1 MDQPKTARMLRLMQL
16 LSSKKIRRIFCSVS
30 ESDKIMD

>member
-16 LSSKKIRRIFCSVS
+16 LSSNVDYTVDNLM
-30 ESDKIMD
+30 EALDTL